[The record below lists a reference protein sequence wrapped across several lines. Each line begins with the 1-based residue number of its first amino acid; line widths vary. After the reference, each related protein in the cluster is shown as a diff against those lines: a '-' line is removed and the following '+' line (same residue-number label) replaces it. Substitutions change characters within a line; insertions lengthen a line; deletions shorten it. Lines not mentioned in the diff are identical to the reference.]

1 MAMPPLGGFDKRLP
15 KVEQVVDLRVEVF
28 VDFAHSMHRPE
39 GLSDSIMDFKE
50 TFGTFSLFLRNSPP
64 THFVRGL

>member
-1 MAMPPLGGFDKRLP
+1 MAIPPPGGFDKRLP

-28 VDFAHSMHRPE
+28 VGFAHSMHRPE

-50 TFGTFSLFLRNSPP
+50 TFGTFSLFLRDSPP